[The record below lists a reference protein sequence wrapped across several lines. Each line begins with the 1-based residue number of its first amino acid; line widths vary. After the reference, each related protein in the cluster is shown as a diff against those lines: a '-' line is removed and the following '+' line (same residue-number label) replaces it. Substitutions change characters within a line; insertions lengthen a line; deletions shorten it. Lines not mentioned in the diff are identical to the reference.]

1 LPQPLDNSAWHPES
15 WRSRT
20 ATDPAA
26 RIFAAPY
33 DNEGAVASVSARLRD
48 LPPLV
53 TSFEIEALKAQLAEA
68 AQGKRFLLWGGDC
81 AESLADCRPA
91 IITIKLKILLQMSLV
106 LVYATKKPV
115 VRVGRMC
122 GQYAKPRSTITE
134 TRTVNGQALTLP
146 SYFGDLINRAEFT
159 PESRRPDPELMLE
172 GYKHAA
178 LTLNFVRSL
187 LHAGFADIHHPEY
200 WDLGFL
206 QRAALTPD
214 VRREYELLTSRLL
227 DGVRF
232 MEAVGERGFEQLSA
246 VDFFSS
252 HEALNLFYES
262 AQTRTVPRRT
272 GHYNLSTHLPWLG
285 ERTRRLDGPHVEY
298 LRGINNP
305 IGVKLGPSANIDDI
319 LQLLDTLD
327 PSHQPGKLV
336 LIPRLGAANVRR
348 VLPGFI
354 EGVRRAGRSPL
365 WVCDPMHANSIIT
378 RSGRKT
384 RSFDDI
390 LRELDDSLTVHAE
403 TNSRL
408 GGVHVEIT
416 GQDVTECIGGVMNLS
431 ENDLD
436 RNYDTLCDPR
446 LNYEQ
451 SLELAFRLARRINPG

>member
-1 LPQPLDNSAWHPES
+1 MTDPHDTSLWNPES
-15 WRSRT
+15 WRVRT
-20 ATDPAA
+20 AIDPAA
-26 RIFAAPY
+26 KLFAAPY
-33 DNEGAVASVSARLRD
+33 DDEARVADATGRLRE

-53 TSFEIEALKAQLAEA
+53 TSFEIESLKKQLAEA
-68 AQGKRFLLWGGDC
+68 AEGKRFLLWGGDC
-81 AESLADCRPA
+81 AETLADCRPA

-106 LVYATKKPV
+106 LVYAAKKPV

-122 GQYAKPRSTITE
+122 GQYAKPRSSATE
-134 TRTVNGQALTLP
+134 TRTIDGQSVTLP
-146 SYFGDLINRAEFT
+146 SYFGDLINRADFT

-246 VDFFSS
+246 VEFFSS

-305 IGVKLGPSANIDDI
+305 IGIKLGPSANIDDI
-319 LQLLDTLD
+319 LRLLDTLD
-327 PSHQPGKLV
+327 PAHQPGKLV

-354 EGVRRAGRSPL
+354 EGVRRSGRSPL
-365 WVCDPMHANSIIT
+365 WVCDPMHANALNT

-390 LRELDDSLTVHAE
+390 LRELDDSVTVHTE
-403 TNSRL
+403 CNSRL
-408 GGVHVEIT
+408 GGVHLEIT
-416 GQDVTECIGGVMNLS
+416 GQDVTECIGGAMNLS
-431 ENDLD
+431 EDDLD

-451 SLELAFRLARRINPG
+451 SLELAFRLARRLAPA